1 MVKVNDNAKKYMLK
15 FGWNDVVL
23 SVEEFTS

>member
-1 MVKVNDNAKKYMLK
+1 MVKLNDNAKNYMLK

>member
-1 MVKVNDNAKKYMLK
+1 MVKLNDNAKKYMLK
-15 FGWNDVVL
+15 LGWNDVVL

>member
-1 MVKVNDNAKKYMLK
+1 MVKLNDNAKKYILK

-23 SVEEFTS
+23 SVEDFTS

>member
-1 MVKVNDNAKKYMLK
+1 MVKLNDNAKKNMLK

>member
-1 MVKVNDNAKKYMLK
+1 MVKLNDNAKKYMLK
-15 FGWNDVVL
+15 FWWNDVVL